1 MEIRWEILLFLDMS
15 LKKFVRVVSVE
26 SDGSDHRM
34 LAKETGE
41 IVGAFVFD
49 SGVEC
54 RSVPLGTMQNIP

>member
-1 MEIRWEILLFLDMS
+1 MEIRWEILLFLYVS

-34 LAKETGE
+34 LAKEAGK

-49 SGVEC
+49 SGVER
-54 RSVPLGTMQNIP
+54 RSVPLGTVQNVP